1 MNTEE
6 LTTKMNNLIEVAH
19 GIAKEKGWWDEPR
32 DDLELLL
39 LMQSEIAEALEE
51 YRAHRKLD
59 EVYYDGDKPMG
70 IPIEAADFII
80 RVADFCGSKG
90 WKFKTPDFEPREGTK
105 RFIPTLFWVNYHTS
119 LAHSGHPHAIRPLG
133 EALVLLFD
141 LYENKGVVVYDL
153 WQAIS
158 IKTEYNRTRPFRH
171 GGKKA

>member
-6 LTTKMNNLIEVAH
+6 LTTNMNNLIEVSH
-19 GIAKEKGWWDEPR
+19 GIAKSKGWWDEPR

-59 EVYYDGDKPMG
+59 EVYYEEGGKPAG
-70 IPIEAADFII
+70 IPIEAADFVI

-90 WKFKTPDFEPREGTK
+90 WKFERADFDVVAGI
-105 RFIPTLFWVNYHTS
+105 RFIPTLFWVNYDVS
-119 LAHSGHPHAIRPLG
+119 LAHSGHPHAVRPLG
-133 EALVLLFD
+133 SAIFRMF
-141 LYENKGVVVYDL
+141 YFFENEEYVIYNL
-153 WQAIS
+153 WDAID